1 MARLSTS
8 ASSKRP
14 SLVTTKQ
21 QQLLTPASNTGIG
34 PLQRA
39 YSASLA
45 RESPSTATRFA
56 KKSPAPSF
64 RSRETPSDD
73 FDFDDPFSD
82 AIDLTE
88 ADDNEASSSVLA
100 FGDDVTVWRDDY
112 AERPEP
118 LPPKRSKKRKS
129 EEIANTPSISDDG
142 DEEDFPDICDLID
155 SAPHSSTG
163 PSFSSQNSRAQ
174 TAPPRKAAVPVSAL
188 RERTEADTS
197 SRVLATKRLGS
208 VPPIAV
214 PATGASSHRSA
225 RSPSRQSPS
234 SDFSASTRKRKSL
247 SSPSR
252 LGNAFEAQS
261 DNVDEPIK
269 TKKKPRRSEIVV
281 DSEDENEFITPP
293 THRSTARSRMSPDE
307 DEMYEAAL
315 MEVELD
321 DPRFVIDTPSKSQS
335 AVILST
341 TIRGAS
347 QHSLPDDKREEQ
359 AAALTP
365 KSQLSSGGRAS
376 HELQNP
382 SSSDAERNKNVL
394 GLFLSKPSVV
404 EAKLLHISDQ
414 VKRNQEEFV
423 ACLRDSVSKEE
434 RERVRS
440 ERNPLL
446 QKQKALKDVL
456 SEQHTLKDLTKERET
471 LLADLGR
478 AYAEGL
484 DTEEDEVRLE
494 NLSGEVQAKEK
505 QLISKLIA
513 CGFEDLDF
521 LKDPND
527 SMAVPDSSEP
537 VVMATQP
544 SRKSGPPGSST
555 RESTLIP
562 EYNSQVILQTQ
573 APRADCHS
581 SRKSERTD
589 TIQPP
594 SAPFVRDNGSAAWK
608 PQSYGSSRHVPD
620 NSFANSGGEVLFDD
634 DEMFSELDNPAMPPL
649 RRKSPVKV
657 VRITVP
663 DYFGDDNDD
672 ADMLAAAENFERQRS
687 TSVSATNKRRARSV
701 LSEASGNSGRAI
713 KPRPAAK
720 RVTSS
725 QRKASIPPELMKFA
739 WSADVRRALKDRFR
753 MSGFR
758 TNQLEAIN
766 ATLEGK
772 DAFIL
777 MPTGGGKSL
786 CYQLPAVITSGK
798 THGVS
803 IVISPLL
810 SLMQDQVD
818 HLEALNVMAKVYNGE
833 MGAEKR
839 RHILDTFAS
848 KVDPEM
854 VIQLLYVTP
863 EMMSKSQAFINAL
876 KKLYQKKKLARIVID
891 EAHCVSQWGHDFRPD
906 YKALGNVRRQFPGV
920 PVMALTA
927 TATENVI
934 LDVKHNLGMNDC
946 QVFSQSFN
954 RPNLYYEV
962 RLKETNIIDRIG
974 EMINDKYDGQT
985 GIVYT
990 LSRRSAESIA
1000 DKLREKHG
1008 IKAHHYHASIPSGQ
1022 KSKVQKD
1029 WQSGKIKV
1037 VVATIAFG
1045 MGIDKPDVRFV
1056 IHSHIPKSL
1065 EGYYQETGRAGRDGN
1080 NSDCYLFFTY
1090 GDIQS
1095 LRRMIGDGEG
1105 DQAQKERQFDMLNRV
1120 VAFCE
1125 NQHACRRVEIL
1136 QYFGESFNPAN
1147 CNGACDNCR
1156 SGRINISAE
1165 LQDYTE
1171 IAVAALKIVRSEGP
1185 RTLGKLVEIMTG
1197 KRVKENDS
1205 IEHFGIAKKMK
1216 PHEVQRII
1224 LTLVMLGAL
1233 GEENIV
1239 NPKVNIA
1246 TTYYIIGPKAWD
1258 YLRGKQKFKIAVP
1271 NSNGSSWLR
1280 MRARADL
1287 LGSSE
1292 PLDSARLARSRR
1304 PPPSTN
1310 VSSPLPAASK
1320 KRRIKSSVPA
1330 VSAIDEHESDIETR
1344 GNGPNTNGFE
1354 KNEFSDIDE
1363 DAFEPVPAHRRL
1375 GAQRQRTLDELGP
1388 PISRDS
1394 RLEEAS
1400 LDEIHKECIRSFVE
1414 HATELEEN
1422 LRNKNNIRRTIFT
1435 EQQYR
1440 EMAIRWTTTVGKM
1453 YTIRGMDRAKVDR
1466 FGAKFASL
1474 VKQFHTQ
1481 YLAMMANNNINTPT
1495 VTRTVS
1501 GSHDVVDL
1509 ITDEED
1515 SSGDEDGEE
1524 DLESSRYFGD
1534 TVTAVASTSAVV
1546 TSYGQT
1552 EESRRWNEEFNS
1564 LSTQSFKAAS
1574 TVGSTKASG
1583 SGWKGSK
1590 KPYKKAYKRK
1600 GGEGYSRAPSVVSVS
1615 KRKASGSKRS
1625 SSIGGGG
1632 PARGRPA
1639 SGRAGARKS
1648 SAGSSGISMMPI

>member
-8 ASSKRP
+8 ASSNRP

-21 QQLLTPASNTGIG
+21 QLLLTPASTTGIG

-45 RESPSTATRFA
+45 HESPSTATRFA

-64 RSRETPSDD
+64 RSRETPSDNID
-73 FDFDDPFSD
+73 IDGPFSD

-88 ADDNEASSSVLA
+88 ADNNEASSSVLA

-118 LPPKRSKKRKS
+118 LPPKRGKKRKS

-142 DEEDFPDICDLID
+142 DEDFPDICDLIE
-155 SAPHSSTG
+155 SEPQSSTG

-174 TAPPRKAAVPVSAL
+174 TAPPRKAAVPGSAL
-188 RERTEADTS
+188 KERTEACTS
-197 SRVLATKRLGS
+197 SRLLATKRLGS

-214 PATGASSHRSA
+214 PATGASCHRSA
-225 RSPSRQSPS
+225 RSPSRQSPG

-252 LGNAFEAQS
+252 LGNAFQAQS
-261 DNVDEPIK
+261 NNLDEPIK
-269 TKKKPRRSEIVV
+269 TKKKPRRSEIVA
-281 DSEDENEFITPP
+281 DSEDENRFITPL
-293 THRSTARSRMSPDE
+293 THRSTARSRMNPDE

-315 MEVELD
+315 MEAELD
-321 DPRFVIDTPSKSQS
+321 DPRLVIDTPSMSQP
-335 AVILST
+335 AATLST

-347 QHSLPDDKREEQ
+347 QHSLPDDKGEEQ

-365 KSQLSSGGRAS
+365 KSQLPSGGRAS

-382 SSSDAERNKNVL
+382 SSSDAERKKNVL

-423 ACLRDSVSKEE
+423 ACLRDNVSKEE

-494 NLSGEVQAKEK
+494 NLSSEVQAKEK

-513 CGFEDLDF
+513 GGVEDLDF

-527 SMAVPDSSEP
+527 HMVVPDSPEP

-544 SRKSGPPGSST
+544 SRKSGPPSLST

-562 EYNSQVILQTQ
+562 GYNSQVILQTQ
-573 APRADCHS
+573 APHADCHS
-581 SRKSERTD
+581 SRKSERID
-589 TIQPP
+589 TMQPP
-594 SAPFVRDNGSAAWK
+594 SAPFVRDNWSTAWK
-608 PQSYGSSRHVPD
+608 PQSYGSSRHVPN

-649 RRKSPVKV
+649 RRKSLVKV
-657 VRITVP
+657 ARMAVP

-687 TSVSATNKRRARSV
+687 TSVSATDKRRARSV

-772 DAFIL
+772 DAFVL

-810 SLMQDQVD
+810 SLMHDQVN
-818 HLEALNVMAKVYNGE
+818 HLEALNVMAKEFNGE
-833 MGAEKR
+833 IGAEKR

-848 KVDPEM
+848 KDDPEM

-863 EMMSKSQAFINAL
+863 EMMNKSQPFIDAL
-876 KKLYQKKKLARIVID
+876 KMLYQKKKLARIIID
-891 EAHCVSQWGHDFRPD
+891 EAHCLSQWGHDFRPD
-906 YKALGNVRRQFPGV
+906 YKALGKVRRQFPGV

-927 TATENVI
+927 TATKSVI

-954 RPNLYYEV
+954 RPNIFYEV

-1008 IKAHHYHASIPSGQ
+1008 IKAHHYHASIPSSQ
-1022 KSKVQKD
+1022 KSQVQKD

-1056 IHSHIPKSL
+1056 IHSHMPKSL
-1065 EGYYQETGRAGRDGN
+1065 EGYYQETGRAGRDGK

-1090 GDIQS
+1090 GDIQN
-1095 LRRMIGDGEG
+1095 LRRMIDKGEG
-1105 DQAQKERQFDMLNRV
+1105 YQAQKERQFDMLNRV

-1171 IAVAALKIVRSEGP
+1171 IAVAALKIVRSKGP
-1185 RTLGKLVEIMTG
+1185 LTLGKLVEIMTG
-1197 KRVKENDS
+1197 KRVKENNS

-1216 PHEVQRII
+1216 SHEVQRII
-1224 LTLVMLGAL
+1224 LTLVSLGAL
-1233 GEENIV
+1233 GEENRV
-1239 NPKVNIA
+1239 NSRVNISN
-1246 TTYYIIGPKAWD
+1246 TYYNIGPKAWD

-1271 NSNGSSWLR
+1271 NSDGSSWLR
-1280 MRARADL
+1280 VRARADL

-1292 PLDSARLARSRR
+1292 PSGFAGLARSQR

-1320 KRRIKSSVPA
+1320 KRKIKPSVPA
-1330 VSAIDEHESDIETR
+1330 VSAIDEHESDMETR
-1344 GNGPNTNGFE
+1344 GNGPNINGFE
-1354 KNEFSDIDE
+1354 KDEFSDIDE

-1375 GAQRQRTLDELGP
+1375 GAQRQPTLDELGP

-1394 RLEEAS
+1394 RLEGAS

-1414 HATELEEN
+1414 HATELEED
-1422 LRNKNNIRRTIFT
+1422 LRNKNNIRRAIFT

-1481 YLAMMANNNINTPT
+1481 YLAMMANNTNAPT

-1501 GSHDVVDL
+1501 GNHDVVDL

-1515 SSGDEDGEE
+1515 SSGDEDGGE
-1524 DLESSRYFGD
+1524 DLELSRYFGD
-1534 TVTAVASTSAVV
+1534 TVTAVMSTPAVV

-1564 LSTQSFKAAS
+1564 LSTQPSRAAF

-1583 SGWKGSK
+1583 SGWKMSNKPSK
-1590 KPYKKAYKRK
+1590 KVYKRK
-1600 GGEGYSRAPSVVSVS
+1600 GGEGYTRAPSVVGVS

-1639 SGRAGARKS
+1639 SGKAGTRRS